1 MMPARPGPVA
11 IVAGSGQLPLL
22 LAQSLDR
29 TGRDHRILALRGFAE
44 PPVRKLAAATVDLL
58 DVQGALDILERWN
71 PAAIMLAGGV
81 DRPGPS
87 AVLNAFSAVR
97 NRREL
102 NELIGRGDDSLLRGV
117 LDLLTE
123 RGHVVA
129 GVHEIAPQ
137 LLAKPGIRSVRV
149 PDEGDARAVEIGARV
164 LGALSPF
171 DFGQAAV
178 LEGERVLAVEGPEGT
193 DRMLARVRG
202 LRAGWMKPREKRG
215 VLIKAAKIGQDL
227 RIDLPAI
234 GPRTIQYAARAGLAG
249 VAVGAS
255 STLILDEEET
265 IATANR
271 LGLFLQGID
280 LEGLA
285 GGGGS

>member
-1 MMPARPGPVA
+1 MIPARSGPVA

-29 TGRDHRILALRGFAE
+29 SGRDHRILALRGFAE
-44 PPVRKLAAATVDLL
+44 PPVRRLAAASVDLL
-58 DVQGALDILERWN
+58 DVQGALAILERWS
-71 PAAIMLAGGV
+71 PATIMLAGGV

-87 AVLNAFSAVR
+87 AVLNAFSAFR
-97 NRREL
+97 NRHEL
-102 NELIGRGDDSLLRGV
+102 NDLIGRGDDSLLRGV

-129 GVHEIAPQ
+129 GVHEIAPE
-137 LLAKPGIRSVRV
+137 LLAKPGIFSARA
-149 PDEGDARAVEIGARV
+149 PDDGDARAVEIGARV

-178 LEGERVLAVEGPEGT
+178 VEGERVLAVEGPEGT
-193 DRMLARVRG
+193 DRMLARVRV
-202 LRAGWMKPREKRG
+202 LRVGWVKPREKRG
-215 VLIKAAKIGQDL
+215 VLIKAPKIGQDL

-234 GPRTIQYAARAGLAG
+234 GPRTIQNAARAGLAG

-255 STLILDEEET
+255 STLILSEEET
-265 IATANR
+265 IATADR
-271 LGLFLQGID
+271 LGVFLHGID
-280 LEGLA
+280 FETLA
-285 GGGGS
+285 GGGRS